1 MISDI
6 LSAKIEDLLGSGY
19 KIFPISHFNKNY
31 TEARQYIEGDNISY
45 FRYYNSDYG
54 KFRKNKVVGIVT
66 ISNAIR
72 NNSNAY
78 YLSSSYTI
86 DFSVPRNMV
95 KTDKDGVILEE
106 TFDFNSD
113 IDDLISTITNQK
125 IAFDTTYSGKMTM
138 SEPSF
143 VTTEKDGE
151 LSYDIMRVSGSIVI
165 TDSARFGS
173 DYKVE
178 MLINGEYYELDD
190 INNFTEILSTDN
202 NAIVKSDKTRVEQDL
217 AQSGWTCAVT
227 IDDYQSTNPA
237 RQKIY
242 EIVHLNQEI
251 VNASG
256 STEALKRKVMTRIT
270 TPSGV
275 HLFNAVVNVTFV
287 ASRNGVGNY
296 NVSFTDD
303 NKPLTNYTLSFN
315 SNGGSAVASKIV
327 YDEDKIGI
335 IATTIKTGYTLVNW
349 LIDSEPISANS
360 VYKYKADKTAIASW
374 VANTYEVRFNANGG
388 SGSMSNQEFTYDIAE
403 NLNDNLFT
411 RTGYT
416 FKGWA
421 TSKNGQKV
429 YDNQQEVLNLTNENN
444 GIVDLYAVWEL
455 GLASPEITIS
465 GTGTTRTI
473 TLTSVNSG
481 DTIYYYIGSDDE
493 SYPATEYPMPTGTA
507 YSEPIT
513 ITTSTTTYYTIQ
525 AVCRK
530 NGEESSMSVN
540 QFSIIGE

>member
-31 TEARQYIEGDNISY
+31 TEARQYVEGDNISY

-54 KFRKNKVVGIVT
+54 KFRKDKVIGIVT

-86 DFSVPRNMV
+86 DFSVPRNIV
-95 KTDKDGVILEE
+95 KTDKDGVELEE

-113 IDDLISTITNQK
+113 IDTLISTITNQK

-138 SEPSF
+138 SEPSY
-143 VTTEKDGE
+143 VSTETDGE
-151 LSYDIMRVSGSIVI
+151 FSYDIMRVSGSVVI

-173 DYKVE
+173 DYVVE

-202 NAIVKSDKTRVEQDL
+202 NAIVKSAKTRVEQDL

-251 VNASG
+251 VNPSG
-256 STEALKRKVMTRIT
+256 STEALKRKVTTRIT

-296 NVSFTDD
+296 NISFTDD
-303 NKPLTNYTLSFN
+303 NKPVGNNYTLSFN
-315 SNGGSAVASKIV
+315 SNGGSAVSPKTITQ
-327 YDEDKIGI
+327 YDKIG
-335 IATTIKTGYTLVNW
+335 TLPKPTKEFFKFVNW
-349 LIDSEPISANS
+349 TIGGVVIDENTAYMYDEN
-360 VYKYKADKTAIASW
+360 KTA
-374 VANTYEVRFNANGG
+374 VANWEQIEFPVPEQPTISINYTNPEH
-388 SGSMSNQEFTYDIAE
+388 SGA
-403 NLNDNLFT
+403 
-411 RTGYT
+411 
-416 FKGWA
+416 
-421 TSKNGQKV
+421 
-429 YDNQQEVLNLTNENN
+429 
-444 GIVDLYAVWEL
+444 
-455 GLASPEITIS
+455 EITITNNS
-465 GTGTTRTI
+465 SFGDIYYTQDTSEFEEQVSAPSPATNGTQY
-473 TLTSVNSG
+473 TSV
-481 DTIYYYIGSDDE
+481 
-493 SYPATEYPMPTGTA
+493 
-507 YSEPIT
+507 IT
-513 ITTSTTTYYTIQ
+513 INATSASVEYWQFKACVRTSWENSDVTTFNF
-525 AVCRK
+525 VL
-530 NGEESSMSVN
+530 NES
-540 QFSIIGE
+540 